1 MINRLKM
8 TGILSAAALVLV
20 GCGTSGNSESGVSE
34 EGIKVVTTFYP
45 MYDFTKN
52 VVGDNGEVSVLLDA
66 GQESHGYEPT
76 PQDIAAIADADVFI
90 YNSNEMETWVPS
102 VLKSIESSDV
112 IVVEA
117 AEDIALFELDEDAAT
132 EEEHSEEEG
141 HEEGHEEGEDAHSVD
156 PHVWLDP
163 VYAQE
168 EVDAILAGMLEADE
182 ANKESYEANAA
193 AFKEKLAELDAA
205 YRTAFEGAENRT
217 FVVQHAAFGYIAR
230 RYELTEV
237 AVSDVSSDA
246 EPNPAKLAEL
256 QQFMIDNQ
264 ITTVYYS
271 DSASSKT
278 AETLAEGTGASLEV
292 LSPLEGIT
300 DEDQEAG
307 KDYLSVM
314 EENLTALKKVIQ

>member
-1 MINRLKM
+1 MLNRLKL

-20 GCGTSGNSESGVSE
+20 GCGTSGSDESAVSE
-34 EGIKVVTTFYP
+34 DGIKVVTTFYP
-45 MYDFTKN
+45 MYDFAKN

-76 PQDIAAIADADVFI
+76 PQDIAAIADADVFV
-90 YNSNEMETWVPS
+90 YNSDEMETWVPS
-102 VLKSIESSDV
+102 VLESIESSDV

-117 AEDIALFELDEDAAT
+117 AEDIALFELEEAA
-132 EEEHSEEEG
+132 EEEHSD
-141 HEEGHEEGEDAHSVD
+141 EEGEDAHNVD

-168 EVDAILAGMLEADE
+168 EVAAILAGVLEADE
-182 ANKESYEANAA
+182 ANKESYQANAA
-193 AFKEKLAELDAA
+193 AFNEKLAELDAA
-205 YRTAFEGAENRT
+205 YQTAFETAENRT

-278 AETLAEGTGASLEV
+278 AETLAEEAGATLEV

>member
-1 MINRLKM
+1 MLNRLKL

-20 GCGTSGNSESGVSE
+20 GCGTSGSDESAVSE
-34 EGIKVVTTFYP
+34 DGIKVVTTFYP
-45 MYDFTKN
+45 MYDFAKN

-76 PQDIAAIADADVFI
+76 PQDIAAIADADVFV
-90 YNSNEMETWVPS
+90 YNSDEMETWVPS
-102 VLKSIESSDV
+102 VLESIESSDV
-112 IVVEA
+112 IIVEA
-117 AEDIALFELDEDAAT
+117 AEDIALFELEEAA
-132 EEEHSEEEG
+132 EEEHSD
-141 HEEGHEEGEDAHSVD
+141 EEGEDAHNVD

-168 EVDAILAGMLEADE
+168 EVAAILAGVLEADE

-193 AFKEKLAELDAA
+193 AYNEKLAELDAA
-205 YRTAFEGAENRT
+205 YKSAFETAENRT

-278 AETLAEGTGASLEV
+278 AQTLAEATGATLEV
-292 LSPLEGIT
+292 LSPIEGIT

>member
-20 GCGTSGNSESGVSE
+20 GCGTGGSSESSVSE
-34 EGIKVVTTFYP
+34 EGITVVTTFYP
-45 MYDFTKN
+45 MYDFAKN

-76 PQDIAAIADADVFI
+76 PQDIAAITEADVFV
-90 YNSNEMETWVPS
+90 YNSDEMETWVPS
-102 VLKSIESSDV
+102 VLESIESSDV

-117 AEDIALFELDEDAAT
+117 AENIALFELEEDTAT
-132 EEEHSEEEG
+132 EEEHSD
-141 HEEGHEEGEDAHSVD
+141 EEGEDAHSVD

-163 VYAQE
+163 VYAQA
-168 EVDAILAGMLEADE
+168 EVEAILAGVVEADE
-182 ANKESYEANAA
+182 ANQESYEANAA
-193 AFKEKLAELDAA
+193 AFKGKLADLDAA
-205 YRTAFEGAENRT
+205 YQSAFEVAENRT

-230 RYELTEV
+230 RYDLTEV

-278 AETLAEGTGASLEV
+278 AETLAEGAGASLEV

-300 DEDQEAG
+300 EEDQEAG

-314 EENLTALKKVIQ
+314 EENLSALKKVIQ

>member
-1 MINRLKM
+1 MLNRLKL

-20 GCGTSGNSESGVSE
+20 GCGTSGSDESAVSE
-34 EGIKVVTTFYP
+34 DGIQVVTTFYP
-45 MYDFTKN
+45 MYDFAKN

-76 PQDIAAIADADVFI
+76 PQDIAAIADADVFV
-90 YNSNEMETWVPS
+90 YNSDEMETWVPS
-102 VLKSIESSDV
+102 VLESIESSDV
-112 IVVEA
+112 IIVEA
-117 AEDIALFELDEDAAT
+117 AEDIALFELEEAA
-132 EEEHSEEEG
+132 EEEHSD
-141 HEEGHEEGEDAHSVD
+141 EEGEDAHNVD

-168 EVDAILAGMLEADE
+168 EVAAILAGVLEADE
-182 ANKESYEANAA
+182 ANKESYQANAA
-193 AFKEKLAELDAA
+193 AFNEKLAELDAA
-205 YRTAFEGAENRT
+205 YQTAFETAENRT

-278 AETLAEGTGASLEV
+278 AETLAEEAGATLEV

>member
-1 MINRLKM
+1 MLNRLKM

-20 GCGTSGNSESGVSE
+20 GCGTSGNSESGISE
-34 EGIKVVTTFYP
+34 DGIKVVTTFYP
-45 MYDFTKN
+45 MYDFAKN

-76 PQDIAAIADADVFI
+76 PQDIAAIADADVFV
-90 YNSNEMETWVPS
+90 YNSDEMETWVPS
-102 VLKSIESSDV
+102 VLESIESSDV

-117 AEDIALFELDEDAAT
+117 AKEIALFEMQEDEAA
-132 EEEHSEEEG
+132 EEEHSDEAG
-141 HEEGHEEGEDAHSVD
+141 EEGEDAHSVD

-168 EVDAILAGMLEADE
+168 EVDAILAGVLEADE

-193 AFKEKLAELDAA
+193 AFKEKLAELDLA
-205 YRTAFEGAENRT
+205 YQTAFETAENRT

-230 RYELTEV
+230 RYDLTEV

-278 AETLAEGTGASLEV
+278 AETLAEEAGASLEV

-314 EENLTALKKVIQ
+314 EENLGALKKVIQ

>member
-1 MINRLKM
+1 MLNRLKL

-20 GCGTSGNSESGVSE
+20 GCGTSGSDESAVSE
-34 EGIKVVTTFYP
+34 DGIKVVTTFYP
-45 MYDFTKN
+45 MYDFAKN

-76 PQDIAAIADADVFI
+76 PQDIAAIADADVFV
-90 YNSNEMETWVPS
+90 YNSDEMETWVPS
-102 VLKSIESSDV
+102 VLESIESSDV

-117 AEDIALFELDEDAAT
+117 AEDIALFELEEAA
-132 EEEHSEEEG
+132 EEEHSD
-141 HEEGHEEGEDAHSVD
+141 EEGEDAHNVD

-168 EVDAILAGMLEADE
+168 EVAAILAGVLVADE

-193 AFKEKLAELDAA
+193 AFNEKLAELDAA
-205 YRTAFEGAENRT
+205 YQSAFETAENRT

-278 AETLAEGTGASLEV
+278 AETLAEEAGATLEV
-292 LSPLEGIT
+292 LSPIEGIT

>member
-1 MINRLKM
+1 MLNRLKL

-20 GCGTSGNSESGVSE
+20 GCGTSGNDESAVSE
-34 EGIKVVTTFYP
+34 DGIQVVTTFYP
-45 MYDFTKN
+45 MYDFAKN

-76 PQDIAAIADADVFI
+76 PQDIAAIADADVFV
-90 YNSNEMETWVPS
+90 YNSDEMETWVPS
-102 VLKSIESSDV
+102 VLESIESSDV

-117 AEDIALFELDEDAAT
+117 AEAIALFELEEAA
-132 EEEHSEEEG
+132 EEEHSD
-141 HEEGHEEGEDAHSVD
+141 EEGEDAHNVD

-168 EVDAILAGMLEADE
+168 EVAAILAGVLEADE

-193 AFKEKLAELDAA
+193 AFNEKLAELDAA
-205 YRTAFEGAENRT
+205 YQTAFETAENRT

-278 AETLAEGTGASLEV
+278 AQTLAEATGATLEV

-314 EENLTALKKVIQ
+314 EENLTALRKVIQ

>member
-1 MINRLKM
+1 MLNRLKL

-20 GCGTSGNSESGVSE
+20 GCGSDEVAVSE
-34 EGIKVVTTFYP
+34 DGIQVVTTFYP
-45 MYDFTKN
+45 MYDFAKN

-76 PQDIAAIADADVFI
+76 PQDIAAIADADVFV
-90 YNSNEMETWVPS
+90 YNSDEMETWVPS
-102 VLKSIESSDV
+102 VLESIESSDV

-117 AEDIALFELDEDAAT
+117 AEDIALFELEEAA
-132 EEEHSEEEG
+132 EEEHSD
-141 HEEGHEEGEDAHSVD
+141 EEGEDAHNVD

-168 EVDAILAGMLEADE
+168 EVAAILAGVLEADE

-193 AFKEKLAELDAA
+193 AFNEKLAKLDAA
-205 YRTAFEGAENRT
+205 YQTAFETAENRT

-278 AETLAEGTGASLEV
+278 AQTLAEATGATLEV
-292 LSPLEGIT
+292 LSPIEGIT

>member
-1 MINRLKM
+1 MLNRLKL

-20 GCGTSGNSESGVSE
+20 GCGTSGSDESAVSE
-34 EGIKVVTTFYP
+34 DGIKVVTTFYP
-45 MYDFTKN
+45 MYDFAKN

-76 PQDIAAIADADVFI
+76 PQDIAAIADADVFV
-90 YNSNEMETWVPS
+90 YNSDEMETWVPS
-102 VLKSIESSDV
+102 VLESIESSDV

-117 AEDIALFELDEDAAT
+117 AGNIALFELEEAAAA
-132 EEEHSEEEG
+132 EEEHSD
-141 HEEGHEEGEDAHSVD
+141 EEGEDAHSVD

-168 EVDAILAGMLEADE
+168 EVDAILAGVLEADE
-182 ANKESYEANAA
+182 ANKESYEANAT
-193 AFKEKLAELDAA
+193 AFNEKLADLDAA
-205 YRTAFEGAENRT
+205 YQTAFETAENRT

-278 AETLAEGTGASLEV
+278 AQTLAEATGASLEV

>member
-1 MINRLKM
+1 MLNRLKL
-8 TGILSAAALVLV
+8 TGILSATALVLV
-20 GCGTSGNSESGVSE
+20 GCGASGSDEAAVSE
-34 EGIKVVTTFYP
+34 DGIKVVTTFYP
-45 MYDFTKN
+45 MYDFATN

-76 PQDIAAIADADVFI
+76 PQDIAAIADADVFV
-90 YNSNEMETWVPS
+90 YNSDEMETWVPS
-102 VLKSIESSDV
+102 VLESIESSDV

-117 AEDIALFELDEDAAT
+117 AENITLFELEEAA
-132 EEEHSEEEG
+132 EEEHSDD
-141 HEEGHEEGEDAHSVD
+141 EGEDAHSLD

-163 VYAQE
+163 VYAKE
-168 EVDAILAGMLEADE
+168 EVTAILAGVLEADE

-193 AFKEKLAELDAA
+193 AFTEKLSELDAA
-205 YRTAFEGAENRT
+205 YQAAFETAENRT

-278 AETLAEGTGASLEV
+278 AQTLAEATGASLEV

>member
-1 MINRLKM
+1 MINRLKL
-8 TGILSAAALVLV
+8 TGVLSAAALVLF
-20 GCGTSGNSESGVSE
+20 GCGSSGNDESAISEQGM
-34 EGIKVVTTFYP
+34 KVVTTFYP
-45 MYDFTKN
+45 MYDFAKN
-52 VVGDNGEVSVLLDA
+52 VVGENGEVSVLLDA

-90 YNSNEMETWVPS
+90 YNSGEMETWVPS
-102 VLKSIESSDV
+102 VLESIESSDV

-117 AEDIALFELDEDAAT
+117 AEKIALFEMAENAAA
-132 EEEHSEEEG
+132 EEEHE
-141 HEEGHEEGEDAHSVD
+141 EEGHEEGEDVHSVD

-168 EVDAILAGMLEADE
+168 EIDAILTGMIEADE

-193 AFKEKLAELDAA
+193 AFKEKLAELDLE
-205 YRTAFEGAENRT
+205 YKTAFETAENRT

-230 RYELTEV
+230 RYDLTEV
-237 AVSDVSSDA
+237 AVSNVSSDA

-278 AETLAEGTGASLEV
+278 AQTLAEATGASLEV

-300 DEDQEAG
+300 TEDQEAG

>member
-1 MINRLKM
+1 MLNRLKL
-8 TGILSAAALVLV
+8 TGILSATALVLV
-20 GCGTSGNSESGVSE
+20 GCGTSGSDESAVSE
-34 EGIKVVTTFYP
+34 DGIQVITTFYP
-45 MYDFTKN
+45 MYDFAKN

-76 PQDIAAIADADVFI
+76 PQDIAAIADADVFV
-90 YNSNEMETWVPS
+90 YNSDEMETWVPS
-102 VLKSIESSDV
+102 VLESIESSDV

-117 AEDIALFELDEDAAT
+117 AEDIALFELEEAA
-132 EEEHSEEEG
+132 EEEHSD
-141 HEEGHEEGEDAHSVD
+141 EEGEDTHNVD

-163 VYAQE
+163 VYAQG
-168 EVDAILAGMLEADE
+168 EVAAILAGVLEADE

-193 AFKEKLAELDAA
+193 AFNEKLAELDAA
-205 YRTAFEGAENRT
+205 YQTAFETAENRT

-278 AETLAEGTGASLEV
+278 AQTLAEATGATLEV

>member
-1 MINRLKM
+1 MLNRLKL

-20 GCGTSGNSESGVSE
+20 GCGTSGSDESAVSE
-34 EGIKVVTTFYP
+34 DGIQVVTTFYP
-45 MYDFTKN
+45 MYDFAKN

-76 PQDIAAIADADVFI
+76 PQDIAAIADADVFV
-90 YNSNEMETWVPS
+90 YNSDEMETWVPS
-102 VLKSIESSDV
+102 VLESIESSDV

-117 AEDIALFELDEDAAT
+117 AEDIALFELEEAA
-132 EEEHSEEEG
+132 EEEHSD
-141 HEEGHEEGEDAHSVD
+141 EEGEDAHNVD

-168 EVDAILAGMLEADE
+168 EVAAILAGVLKADE

-193 AFKEKLAELDAA
+193 AFNEKLAELDAA
-205 YRTAFEGAENRT
+205 YQTAFETAENRT

-278 AETLAEGTGASLEV
+278 AETLAEEAGATLEV

>member
-1 MINRLKM
+1 MLNRLKL

-20 GCGTSGNSESGVSE
+20 GCGTSGSDESAVSE
-34 EGIKVVTTFYP
+34 DGIQVVTTFYP
-45 MYDFTKN
+45 MYDFAKN

-76 PQDIAAIADADVFI
+76 PQDIAAIADADVFV
-90 YNSNEMETWVPS
+90 YNSDEMETWVPS
-102 VLKSIESSDV
+102 VLESIESSDV

-117 AEDIALFELDEDAAT
+117 AEDIALFELEEAA
-132 EEEHSEEEG
+132 EEEHSD
-141 HEEGHEEGEDAHSVD
+141 EEGEDAHNVD

-168 EVDAILAGMLEADE
+168 EVAAILAGVLEADE

-193 AFKEKLAELDAA
+193 AFNEKLAKLDTG
-205 YRTAFEGAENRT
+205 YQTAFETAENRT
-217 FVVQHAAFGYIAR
+217 FVVQHSSFGYIAR

-278 AETLAEGTGASLEV
+278 AETLAEEAGATLEV

>member
-76 PQDIAAIADADVFI
+76 PQDIAAIADADVFV
-90 YNSNEMETWVPS
+90 YNSDEMETWVPS
-102 VLKSIESSDV
+102 VLESIESSDV

-117 AEDIALFELDEDAAT
+117 AEDIALFELEEDAAA
-132 EEEHSEEEG
+132 EEEHSD
-141 HEEGHEEGEDAHSVD
+141 EEGHEEGEDAHSVD

-168 EVDAILAGMLEADE
+168 EVDAILAGVLEADK

-193 AFKEKLAELDAA
+193 AFKEKLAELDLA
-205 YRTAFEGAENRT
+205 YQAAFEAAEHRT

-256 QQFMIDNQ
+256 QRFMIDNQ

-278 AETLAEGTGASLEV
+278 AQTLAEATGAALEV

>member
-1 MINRLKM
+1 MLNRLKM

-20 GCGTSGNSESGVSE
+20 GCGTSGNSESGISE
-34 EGIKVVTTFYP
+34 DGIKVVTTFYP
-45 MYDFTKN
+45 MYDFAKN

-76 PQDIAAIADADVFI
+76 PQDIAAIADADVFV
-90 YNSNEMETWVPS
+90 YNSDEMETWVPS
-102 VLKSIESSDV
+102 VLESIESSDV

-117 AEDIALFELDEDAAT
+117 AEEIALFEMQEDEAA
-132 EEEHSEEEG
+132 EEEHSDEAG
-141 HEEGHEEGEDAHSVD
+141 EEGEDAHSVD

-168 EVDAILAGMLEADE
+168 EVDAILAGVLEADE

-193 AFKEKLAELDAA
+193 AFKEKLAELDLA
-205 YRTAFEGAENRT
+205 YQTSFETAENRT

-230 RYELTEV
+230 RYDLTEV

-278 AETLAEGTGASLEV
+278 AETLAEEAGASLEV

-314 EENLTALKKVIQ
+314 EENLEALKKVIQ